1 MKHRTLLSLG
11 LLLALACRIGAV
23 PLNAPASDW
32 PHATSD
38 IPVDPAVSWGRL
50 DNGLR
55 YAILPNAEPK
65 ERVSVRLL
73 VQTGALM
80 ETESQRGLAHFIE
93 HMGFN
98 GTRNFAPGQLVEY
111 FQRLGMAFGPDTNA
125 STGFDRTQYQVELPK
140 NDADS
145 LRDAFKALRDYAD
158 GNLFIPEEIE
168 QERGVILAEKRD
180 RDSADFRATIAEW
193 EFLMPTAILPQR
205 FPIGTEE
212 VIRHAPREL
221 FLDYYDTWYRPER
234 MALVVVGPVEPA
246 TVAPLIAAAFGDMK
260 DRAPARPEPELGTVG
275 TPDEIRAQVHRDPEL
290 PRISIGV
297 QTVLPYAYEP
307 DIAANRLKYLPR
319 DLAYTMINRRL
330 SELAKKEGA
339 PFTSAEAHTGEIL
352 DFISNS
358 TIEITTTKAEQWR
371 PALAVAEQELRRAL
385 EHGFQPAELRE
396 ATANLANALD
406 DAVKQASTRRSP
418 SLAAGLV
425 GTIAGKNVF
434 DHPTAER
441 DLLKPALAKITV
453 EDCLA
458 GLRAAWSVSGR
469 LIFVSGNLPTE
480 VDAAAVTA
488 AFNES
493 RATAV
498 AAPEKIVEAKWEYS
512 DFGPAG
518 AITERREIADLGIVQ
533 VDFANGVKLN
543 LKKTDFQ
550 AASIVLTARFGG
562 GQLTMPADKP
572 GLDLFTNAGAGLMG
586 LGKHSSDDLR
596 RIFAGRSVGGAFA
609 VAKDAF
615 TVSGAT
621 TPQDLELE
629 LQLLAAQATDPG
641 YRPEAQRLLVR
652 GMAQYYTRLQH
663 TPEGV
668 FPLEIQRVLA
678 DGDTR
683 FGLPSLEAL
692 SGYTM
697 DDVRGWL
704 APEIGK
710 GPFELSIVGDID
722 IEATIGFV
730 AKTFGAL
737 PARSAKPDYAEQRR
751 VSYPAAGV
759 TAERK
764 VQTEI
769 PRGNVFV
776 FWPTD
781 DALDAPRNRRINILA
796 DVFDDRLRL
805 KIREGLGGAY
815 SPQIGNSGSDT
826 FPGYGYLLVQ
836 VGVDPAQAPTI
847 LAAVREIGESLR
859 TGTVTDDELQRAKE
873 PVLTSIRESARTNT
887 YWLASVLAACR
898 EQPQRLDWARTRTS
912 DIAAITRDEINAFA
926 AKYLQ
931 PKRVVS
937 YVVLP
942 EPMPGAPAGGVPPP
956 TTPQPTPPPP
966 AAK

>member
-1 MKHRTLLSLG
+1 MKHPTLLSLG
-11 LLLALACRIGAV
+11 LLFACSCA
-23 PLNAPASDW
+23 APAAPLRSPAIEW
-32 PHATSD
+32 AQTTSD
-38 IPVDPAVSWGRL
+38 IPVDPAVTWGRL

-80 ETESQRGLAHFIE
+80 ETDTQRGLAHFIE

-98 GTRNFAPGQLVEY
+98 GTRNFPPGQLVEY

-140 NDADS
+140 NDTDS
-145 LRDAFKALRDYAD
+145 LREAFKALRDYAD
-158 GNLFIPEEIE
+158 GVLFIPEEIE

-193 EFLMPTAILPQR
+193 KFLMPAALLPQR
-205 FPIGTEE
+205 FPIGEEE
-212 VIRHAPREL
+212 VIRRAPREA

-234 MALVVVGPVEPA
+234 MALVVVGPVDPA
-246 TVAPLIAAAFGDMK
+246 AVAPLIQAAFGDMAN
-260 DRAPARPEPELGTVG
+260 RAPARPEPELGTVG
-275 TPDEIRAQVHRDPEL
+275 TPDESRVEVHRDPEL
-290 PRISIGV
+290 AHIGIGI

-307 DIAANRLKYLPR
+307 DTAANRLKYLPR
-319 DLAYTMINRRL
+319 DLAYTMLNRRL

-339 PFTSAEAHTGEIL
+339 PFTSAEAHTGEML
-352 DFISNS
+352 DFLSNS
-358 TIEITTTKAEQWR
+358 TVEITTTKDDQWR

-385 EHGFQPAELRE
+385 EHGFQPTELRE

-418 SLAAGLV
+418 ALAAALLGS
-425 GTIAGKNVF
+425 IAGRNVF
-434 DHPTAER
+434 DHPTTER
-441 DLLKPALAKITV
+441 DLLRPALSAITV
-453 EDCLA
+453 DDCLA
-458 GLRAAWSVSGR
+458 ALRAAWAVPGR
-469 LIFVSGNLPTE
+469 LIFVSGNLPAE
-480 VDAAAVTA
+480 VDAAAVAA
-488 AFNES
+488 AFNAS

-498 AAPEKIVEAKWEYS
+498 TAPEKIADAQWGYN

-518 AITERREIADLGIVQ
+518 AIVARQEIADLGIVQ

-562 GQLTMPADKP
+562 GLLTMPADKP
-572 GLDLFTNAGAGLMG
+572 GLDIFTNSGAGLMG

-596 RIFAGRSVGGAFA
+596 RILAGRSVGAAFA

-652 GMAQYYTRLQH
+652 SMAQYYTRLQH
-663 TPEGV
+663 MPEGL
-668 FPLEIQRVLA
+668 FPLEVQRALA
-678 DGDTR
+678 NGDAR
-683 FGLPSLEAL
+683 FGLPPLETL
-692 SGYTM
+692 SQYTM
-697 DDVRGWL
+697 DDVRAWL
-704 APEIGK
+704 APELGR
-710 GPFELSIVGDID
+710 GPLELSIVGEID
-722 IEATIGFV
+722 IETTIGLV

-737 PARSAKPDYAEQRR
+737 PARSAKPDYAAQRR
-751 VSYPAAGV
+751 VSFPAAGFS
-759 TAERK
+759 TERK
-764 VQTEI
+764 IQTEI

-796 DVFDDRLRL
+796 DVVDDRLRL

-815 SPQIGNSGSDT
+815 SPSVGNNGSDT
-826 FPGYGYLLVQ
+826 FPGYGYMVVQ
-836 VGVDPAQAPTI
+836 IGVDPAQAPAI

-859 TGTVTDDELQRAKE
+859 TGGVTDDELQRAKE
-873 PVLTSIRESARTNT
+873 PVLTSIRESARTNS
-887 YWLASVLAACR
+887 YWLGSVLSACR
-898 EQPQRLDWARTRTS
+898 EQPQRLDWARNRTS
-912 DIAAITRDEINAFA
+912 DIAAITREEIATFA

-931 PKRVVS
+931 PERLVS

-956 TTPQPTPPPP
+956 TAPPAPPPP